1 MLPGLQ
7 TATGEQVKTDDSAR
21 ARMLAGKLYD
31 ASDPELGAMR
41 LRARRLTHAYNHSGP
56 DDQAERT
63 AWLTELLGALGEGV
77 VVEPPF
83 HCDYGAYIRIGAGVY
98 VNFGCVVLDCNTVD
112 IGAGTQIAPR
122 VVISAATHP
131 VDPDER
137 RKGPE
142 MAYPVTIGRNVWIG
156 AGAIIGAGVTIGDD
170 TTIGAGSIVLDD
182 VPPRVLAAG
191 NPCRVIRPL

>member
-1 MLPGLQ
+1 MKKSDMTTVNSQ
-7 TATGEQVKTDDSAR
+7 RE
-21 ARMLAGKLYD
+21 RMLAGQLYD
-31 ASDPELGAMR
+31 PLDPELVAMQ
-41 LRARRLTHAYNHSGP
+41 LRARRLTHAFNQSAPGEG
-56 DDQAERT
+56 AKRK
-63 AWLTELLGALGEGV
+63 AWLSELFCVLGKRAIV
-77 VVEPPF
+77 QPPF
-83 HCDYGAYIRIGAGVY
+83 HCDYGFYIRLGAGAFL
-98 VNFGCVVLDCNTVD
+98 NFGCVILDCNIVD

-156 AGAIIGAGVTIGDD
+156 AGAIIGPGVTIGDD

-182 VPPRVLAAG
+182 IPPRVLAVG
-191 NPCRVIRPL
+191 TPCRVVRSL

>member
-1 MLPGLQ
+1 M
-7 TATGEQVKTDDSAR
+7 TDDSER
-21 ARMLAGKLYD
+21 ARMLAGQPYD
-31 ASDPELGAMR
+31 AFDPELLAMR
-41 LRARRLTHAYNHSGP
+41 RRARRLTHAYNHGDP
-56 DDQAERT
+56 DDRVERT
-63 AWLTELLGALGEGV
+63 TWLTELFGALGDGV

-83 HCDYGAYIRIGAGVY
+83 HCDYGVHIRIGAGVY
-98 VNFGCVVLDCNTVD
+98 LNFGCVVLDCNTVE
-112 IGAGTQIAPR
+112 IGAGTQVAPR

-142 MAYPVTIGRNVWIG
+142 TAYPVTIGRNVWIG
-156 AGAIIGAGVTIGDD
+156 AGAVIGAGVTIGDD

-191 NPCRVIRPL
+191 NPCRVVRPL

>member
-1 MLPGLQ
+1 M
-7 TATGEQVKTDDSAR
+7 TGRQGITGDSER
-21 ARMLAGKLYD
+21 ARMLAGQLYD
-31 ASDPELGAMR
+31 VSDTALVAMR

-56 DDQAERT
+56 DDQAERM
-63 AWLTELLGALGEGV
+63 AWLTELFGALGEGV
-77 VVEPPF
+77 VVEPHF
-83 HCDYGAYIRIGAGVY
+83 HCDYGTHIRIGAGAY
-98 VNFGCVVLDCNTVD
+98 VNFGCVVLDCNIVD

-131 VDPDER
+131 VDPDQR

-156 AGAIIGAGVTIGDD
+156 AGAVIGAGVTIGDD
-170 TTIGAGSIVLDD
+170 TTIGAGSIVLKD

-191 NPCRVIRPL
+191 TPCRVIRPL

>member
-1 MLPGLQ
+1 M
-7 TATGEQVKTDDSAR
+7 TEDSER
-21 ARMLAGKLYD
+21 TRMLAGQLYD
-31 ASDPELGAMR
+31 VSDPELVAMR

-56 DDQAERT
+56 DDVSKRK
-63 AWLTELLGALGEGV
+63 AWLAELFGAIGDGV
-77 VVEPPF
+77 VIEPPF
-83 HCDYGAYIRIGAGVY
+83 HCDYGVHIRIGAGVY
-98 VNFGCVVLDCNTVD
+98 VNFGCVVLDCSTVE
-112 IGAGTQIAPR
+112 IGAGTQVAPR

-156 AGAIIGAGVTIGDD
+156 AGAGIGAGVTIGDD

-182 VPPRVLAAG
+182 IPPRVLAAG
-191 NPCRVIRPL
+191 TPCRVIRPL